1 MRMPV
6 SLSVGQAEYCARCCS
21 VLSLALKPNNNT
33 LKNLVKKPVA
43 ITTPFVAR
51 KKSSG
56 KKDRGYDAEVGVV
69 DSTRGGGT
77 IFGFILTKL
86 GP

>member
-1 MRMPV
+1 MQEAKRPFLV
-6 SLSVGQAEYCARCCS
+6 HIFYVCSLLRAY
-21 VLSLALKPNNNT
+21 
-33 LKNLVKKPVA
+33 LVKKPDA

-69 DSTRGGGT
+69 DSTRAVGT

>member
-1 MRMPV
+1 MYSSSMWQSS
-6 SLSVGQAEYCARCCS
+6 SLSLQAY
-21 VLSLALKPNNNT
+21 
-33 LKNLVKKPVA
+33 LVKKPVA